1 MFTLVLRKPSIL
13 ALISILAFFSWGI
26 MTIAAIPQFQNSAAT
41 DPLAM
46 VNVLFP
52 QFIGLLLVYVGVCFV
67 AFLQTDSPRWLH
79 MLLVGQFA
87 VMLYFTPFLLSG
99 FSWSPDS
106 LWHGGVAEYMPEV
119 LSGSTSVLTQYGQ
132 TYPFSF
138 LISFFIESV
147 LGIGV
152 FTYTLYIY
160 PLISIIIISELAYT
174 FAARMFNHKIAL
186 LSMLLTLPALHYF
199 EPHASPFSMGT
210 ILVFSA
216 LILLTFKS
224 RKAKAL
230 SFGLIL
236 LLTITHP
243 ISPIVLGIY
252 LLAAMLVAFVFRRV
266 ANEDDYVPKTS
277 LSPMFIF
284 LGLIWFSWTIYWAR
298 LYYPGVQV
306 AVLNV
311 LNLKFLSKLFLA
323 SEFTV
328 GGQSFIF
335 PEVSDISLAIYA
347 IFLLL
352 FLAPFMWNSIRILFR
367 RGKTQLTYRSYKLLT
382 LSLAALSYA
391 ALGYMLFLSS
401 GERFLLGRGL
411 LFFIFMGS
419 IVIATYLIGLRQ
431 IKSKVKT
438 LLIFG
443 LVAFLVCTFPLMSY
457 SKEAY
462 NTFTP
467 SAGAGLNFLSSNVN
481 LSQENLSMAMD
492 QQLASYANLSKGLKL
507 VDFPPNMTLAPD
519 VIAMRINAYFV
530 LSMRYD
536 LSFENNSYT
545 RLSENLTVNPFYNK
559 FYSNSKFEIYAR
571 TP

>member
-1 MFTLVLRKPSIL
+1 MVTLVLKKPYTL
-13 ALISILAFFSWGI
+13 ALLSILAFFSWVI

-52 QFIGLLLVYVGVCFV
+52 QFIGLLLVYVGICF
-67 AFLQTDSPRWLH
+67 AALLKTDSPRWLH
-79 MLLVGQFA
+79 MLLVGQLA

-132 TYPFSF
+132 SYPFSF
-138 LISFFIESV
+138 LISYFMESV

-152 FTYTLYIY
+152 FAYTLYIY

-199 EPHASPFSMGT
+199 EPHVSPFSMGT
-210 ILVFSA
+210 IFVFSA
-216 LILLTFKS
+216 LILLTFES

-236 LLTITHP
+236 LLTLSHP
-243 ISPIVLGIY
+243 ISPIVFGIY

-266 ANEDDYVPKTS
+266 AKEDDYVPKTS

-284 LGLIWFSWTIYWAR
+284 LGLIWFSWTVFYAMPK
-298 LYYPGVQV
+298 YFGVQI
-306 AVLNV
+306 AVQNV

-352 FLAPFMWNSIRILFR
+352 FLAPFMWNSIRIMFR
-367 RGKTQLTYRSYKLLT
+367 RGKTPLTYRSYKLLT
-382 LSLAALSYA
+382 LSLAALAYA

-481 LSQENLSMAMD
+481 LSQESLSMAMY
-492 QQLASYANLSKGLKL
+492 QQLASYADLSEGLKL

-519 VIAMRINAYFV
+519 VIALRINSYFV

-536 LSFENNSYT
+536 LSFQNNSYT

-559 FYSNSKFEIYAR
+559 FYSNSKFEMYAR

>member
-52 QFIGLLLVYVGVCFV
+52 QFIGLLLVYVGICFAV
-67 AFLQTDSPRWLH
+67 LLQTDSPRWLH

-87 VMLYFTPFLLSG
+87 LMLYFTPFLLSG

-132 TYPFSF
+132 SYPFSF
-138 LISFFIESV
+138 LISYFMESV

-152 FTYTLYIY
+152 FAYTLYIY

-199 EPHASPFSMGT
+199 EPHVSPFSMGT

-216 LILLTFKS
+216 LILLTFES

-230 SFGLIL
+230 SFVLIFF
-236 LLTITHP
+236 LTATHP
-243 ISPIVLGIY
+243 ISPIVFGIY
-252 LLAAMLVAFVFRRV
+252 LLSAMLVAFVFRRV

-277 LSPMFIF
+277 LSPIFFF
-284 LGLIWFSWTIYWAR
+284 LGLIWFSWTVFYAMPK
-298 LYYPGVQV
+298 YFGVQI
-306 AVLNV
+306 AVQNV

-323 SEFTV
+323 SQFTV

-335 PEVSDISLAIYA
+335 PEVSELSLAIYA

-352 FLAPFMWNSIRILFR
+352 FLIPFIWNSIRILFR

-382 LSLAALSYA
+382 LSLAALAYA
-391 ALGYMLFLSS
+391 VLGYMLFLSS

-419 IVIATYLIGLRQ
+419 IVIATYLIGLRK

-467 SAGAGLNFLSSNVN
+467 SAGAGLSFLSANVN

-492 QQLASYANLSKGLKL
+492 QQLASYADLSKGLKL

-519 VIAMRINAYFV
+519 VIALRINSYFV

-536 LSFENNSYT
+536 LSFQNNSYT